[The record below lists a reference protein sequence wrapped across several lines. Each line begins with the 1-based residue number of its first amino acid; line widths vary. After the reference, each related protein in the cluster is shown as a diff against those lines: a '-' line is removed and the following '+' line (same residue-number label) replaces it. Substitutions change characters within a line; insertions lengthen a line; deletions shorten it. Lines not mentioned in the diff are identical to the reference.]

1 MLEFHHKN
9 PVGADPC
16 ICPFQRKGSTHG
28 LTPTTKK
35 TPMKLYELKAIA
47 DRLNNFSFISRA
59 RRIEDNTIEIVF
71 DKRESYF
78 FNMTRGHSFV
88 YKAPSQRPLQG
99 YNAPFDTLLH
109 SLLSASRILDVSVP
123 GEDRILRIR
132 VAPKS
137 AYKDKEVTLQL
148 EFTGK
153 NTNAILLDENEVIIE
168 ALRHI
173 DSERSF
179 RVVRPGVELLPIP
192 QRTDTKSTPTADNP
206 IEQETLSA
214 LNIDAILEERYH
226 TIQAK
231 RLTEMKKQKLTATQ
245 KKIRHLQKELK
256 KLPDETSLAQ
266 EAKENR
272 ELGNLVLA
280 NLYQIKPYDKTL
292 KTYDFEGNE
301 VTIRLPKNLQ
311 VNRYSDHFFNLAKRA
326 ENKAKNIHIERENL
340 QTKKSFY
347 ENIYYAIEQ
356 AKSPY
361 ELELLVP
368 KRGKAQR
375 KKERLKEGEL
385 FWIEDYK
392 VLVGRNAKENQA
404 LLKMAKSNDIWMHT
418 REIPGS
424 HVIIRTDKQNLPD
437 SVLQAAAKLCVDFS
451 TDQPGNYLVDYTKRK
466 FVKIQEGSRVEYDK
480 YQTIS
485 VLKEGVEIRV

>member
-1 MLEFHHKN
+1 MCLPIPKKRLN
-9 PVGADPC
+9 ITVDPYE
-16 ICPFQRKGSTHG
+16 
-28 LTPTTKK
+28 KK

-47 DRLNNFSFISRA
+47 DRLNTFSYVSRA
-59 RRIEDNTIEIVF
+59 RRIEDNTVELVF
-71 DKRESYF
+71 DKHESYF

-109 SLLSASRILDVSVP
+109 SYFAASRLLEATVP
-123 GEDRILRIR
+123 GNDRILRIK

-137 AYKDKEVTLQL
+137 SYKDKTVTLQL

-153 NTNAILLDENEVIIE
+153 NTNAILLDERGIVIE

-173 DSERSF
+173 DSESSF

-192 QRTDTKSTPTADNP
+192 QRSQRADMESAPTSQTHIGADP
-206 IEQETLSA
+206 VSA
-214 LNIDAILEERYH
+214 LNIDALLEERYR
-226 TIQAK
+226 TVQTK
-231 RLTEMKKQKLTATQ
+231 RLEEMKKQKLLQ
-245 KKIRHLQKELK
+245 VEKKIKKLQKELE
-256 KLPDETSLAQ
+256 KLPSEEKLEEEAQ
-266 EAKENR
+266 IQQMY
-272 ELGNLVLA
+272 GNLILA
-280 NLYQIKPYDKTL
+280 NLYRINPYDTEL
-292 KTYDFEGNE
+292 KTYDFDGNE
-301 VTIRLPKNLQ
+301 ITLKLPKNVK
-311 VNRYSDHFFNLAKRA
+311 VNRYSDHFFNLAKRTK
-326 ENKAKNIHIERENL
+326 NKAKNIHIERENL
-340 QTKKSFY
+340 QSKKAFY
-347 ENIYYAIEQ
+347 ENIRYAIEQ

-368 KRGKAQR
+368 KRGKSQR

-392 VLVGRNAKENQA
+392 VMVGRNAKENQA
-404 LLKMAKSNDIWMHT
+404 LLKAAKSNDIWMHT
-418 REIPGS
+418 RDIPGS
-424 HVIIRTDKQNLPD
+424 HVIIKTDKQNLPD

-466 FVKIQEGSRVEYDK
+466 FVKIQEGSHVEYDK
-480 YQTIS
+480 YSTLP